1 MQPVSW
7 LTRTRLMVVIAIV
20 TIILGGSL
28 ALVGLRLASSS
39 PGTTITVHFTEAP
52 GIYVGN
58 HVDVLGIPVGS
69 ITKITEHPTYVAVTL
84 EVNSSVKVPKQVVA
98 AIMAPELVNDRYIQ
112 LDPPYRGGAVMENN
126 GLIPMAQTA
135 LPESVDQ
142 IISNLD
148 QLIQALGPN
157 GANRQGAVSRFIHDV
172 ASTVGGNGPSFHTTV
187 TALGQVLSTLSSE
200 SPELATV
207 LDNLGSFTQVAAANT
222 SEFQSFANDLAGVSG
237 VVAADS
243 TDIGTVLSNLQQVLA
258 RVTSFVHDNQ
268 SSLGATL
275 SNLQTFTAAVASQQ
289 QQLGQAFDEGGL
301 VLQNVN
307 NSIVT
312 EPNGSTALRTR
323 LDPALDTPGFV
334 SQICGTTE
342 LPRILILGGS
352 QKQAPEFDLACAAS
366 SGLAQI
372 TPPPNAA
379 QGPDLSIQA
388 LMAGAK

>member
-7 LTRTRLMVVIAIV
+7 LTRTRLVVVVAIV

-28 ALVGLRLASSS
+28 ALVGLRLAASS
-39 PGTTITVHFTEAP
+39 PGTTITVDFPEAP

-69 ITKITEHPTYVAVTL
+69 ITGIVEHPTYVAVTL
-84 EVNSSVKVPKQVVA
+84 EVNSTVKVPKQVVA

-112 LDPPYRGGAVMENN
+112 LDPPYRGGAVIQNN
-126 GLIPMAQTA
+126 GVIPMDRTA

-172 ASTVGGNGPSFHTTV
+172 ASTVGGNGPSFRTTV
-187 TALGQVLSTLSSE
+187 TALGQVLSTLSTE
-200 SPELATV
+200 SPELASV

-222 SEFQSFANDLAGVSG
+222 REFQSFANDLAGVSG

-243 TDIGTVLSNLQQVLA
+243 ADIGTVLSNLQQVLA

-268 SSLGATL
+268 ASLGATL

-289 QQLGQAFDEGGL
+289 QQLGQAFDVGGL
-301 VLQNVN
+301 VLQN
-307 NSIVT
+307 STIPSSPSRT
-312 EPNGSTALRTR
+312 GRPRCGPDWTPRSTLQGS
-323 LDPALDTPGFV
+323 F
-334 SQICGTTE
+334 
-342 LPRILILGGS
+342 PRS
-352 QKQAPEFDLACAAS
+352 AA
-366 SGLAQI
+366 
-372 TPPPNAA
+372 PPNFPA
-379 QGPDLSIQA
+379 S
-388 LMAGAK
+388 

>member
-1 MQPVSW
+1 MSW
-7 LTRTRLMVVIAIV
+7 LTHARLMVVAAIV
-20 TIILGGSL
+20 TIILAGGL
-28 ALVGLRLASSS
+28 ALVAIRSPFSS
-39 PGTTITVHFTEAP
+39 PGTTITVHFPEAP

-69 ITKITEHPTYVAVTL
+69 ITGIAEHPTYVAVTL
-84 EVNSSVKVPKQVVA
+84 EVNSTVKVPRQVVA

-112 LDPPYRGGAVMENN
+112 LDPPYSGGAVIQNN
-126 GLIPMAQTA
+126 GVIPMDRTA

-157 GANRQGAVSRFIHDV
+157 GANSQGAVSRFIHDV
-172 ASTVGGNGPSFHTTV
+172 ASTVGNNGPSFHTTV

-207 LDNLGSFTQVAAANT
+207 LDNLGNFTQVAAANT

-243 TDIGTVLSNLQQVLA
+243 ADIGTVLSNLQQVLA

-301 VLQNVN
+301 ALQNLN

-312 EPNGSTALRTR
+312 EPNGTTELRTR
-323 LDPALDTPGFV
+323 LDPSLDTPGFV
-334 SQICGTTE
+334 SQICGTE
-342 LPRILILGGS
+342 LPRIVILGGS
-352 QKQAPEFDLACAAS
+352 QKQAPELDLACAAS

-372 TPPPNAA
+372 TPPPNTA

-388 LMAGAK
+388 LMAGAG